1 MIIVL
6 NEKNNI
12 NSFIE
17 EHFSKELTLAFEKEK
32 KLAIATTKR
41 EFEAHIKTESL
52 KLEHDVKKL
61 AEERRRFREDV
72 VNSQEKTKLMTDFIK
87 RLNTLFSNIE
97 IEIKDNREIIKSDSV
112 KIFVELMNS
121 IYNTNEKV
129 NILSHE
135 IKATIDDLD
144 IPLVKIELS
153 NKLITDGECEIPNFL
168 NHLKVTYSDELEIDE
183 ANIYT
188 DNLKFEISP
197 HKKNKLVKKFL
208 QGLVDEI

>member
-97 IEIKDNREIIKSDSV
+97 IEIKDNREII
-112 KIFVELMNS
+112 
-121 IYNTNEKV
+121 
-129 NILSHE
+129 
-135 IKATIDDLD
+135 
-144 IPLVKIELS
+144 
-153 NKLITDGECEIPNFL
+153 
-168 NHLKVTYSDELEIDE
+168 
-183 ANIYT
+183 
-188 DNLKFEISP
+188 
-197 HKKNKLVKKFL
+197 
-208 QGLVDEI
+208 